1 MAKNNEVRKMLEK
14 ASPYEV
20 FSLALAMERGAAK
33 QYTLLAKRA
42 GKKLT
47 KTKLLYLAE
56 EERDHARRIA
66 ALRRGL
72 EVPEQPRILALA
84 ELAEVR
90 GSPET
95 DSLSG
100 ALELA
105 LAMERQSEE
114 LYRHCAERSHSP
126 AACRLFEALAA
137 QEARHAALLREEL
150 NLVAGPYTE
159 SSLEG
164 TPPVE
169 EEFWTV

>member
-1 MAKNNEVRKMLEK
+1 MAKKNELRAILEK

-42 GKKLT
+42 GRKLT
-47 KTKLLYLAE
+47 KAKLLYLAE
-56 EERDHARRIA
+56 EERDHARRIGI
-66 ALRRGL
+66 LRRGL
-72 EVPEQPRILALA
+72 AAPEQSRVLAMA

-95 DSLSG
+95 DSTGG

-105 LAMERQSEE
+105 LGMEHQSEE
-114 LYRHCAERSHSP
+114 LYKHCAGRTKSSS
-126 AACRLFEALAA
+126 ARTLFEQLAA
-137 QEARHAALLREEL
+137 QESRHAALLREEL
-150 NLVAGPYTE
+150 NLIAGPYQE
-159 SSLEG
+159 SSIEG

-169 EEFWTV
+169 EAFWTV